1 MWQFFHPRIFCAPAK
16 GIGIWYAALR
26 VKKTRMMGFI
36 GPRKKFNDIFS
47 HVGTIHQR
55 VRQTDGHRTAAKTA
69 LLRMASRGK
78 NDSQQNM

>member
-1 MWQFFHPRIFCAPAK
+1 
-16 GIGIWYAALR
+16 
-26 VKKTRMMGFI
+26 MGFI

-69 LLRMASRGK
+69 LLRIASRGK
-78 NDSQQNM
+78 NDSQQNMTCSDTWRVDIRRKRYNVVVVLSDWHD